1 MHCGET
7 RAAGPR
13 MAASRQ
19 ITTLLGVWGGE
30 EPAVIAGDMNLQPDE
45 EDVELFL
52 DAGLESVQEEI
63 GDPCEPTATEPD
75 PAEPCDR
82 VDWIFVTPDVEPSE
96 FEIVETRGSDL
107 EISPSRG
114 DRDDLTVGAPVARM
128 GTARGA

>member
-1 MHCGET
+1 MLKATHRRSRRSDPVLTSARGRMHCGET

-63 GDPCEPTATEPD
+63 GVPGANRRP
-75 PAEPCDR
+75 
-82 VDWIFVTPDVEPSE
+82 
-96 FEIVETRGSDL
+96 
-107 EISPSRG
+107 PSRTQ
-114 DRDDLTVGAPVARM
+114 RSRA
-128 GTARGA
+128 TASTGSS